1 MASYLDLQWKLSVD
15 EVSMKTYKHE
25 GGQIVLIFAL
35 SLVALLAFAAFA
47 IDGANVYSVRRTNQ
61 STADSASLAG
71 AGAIAHALK
80 TSNIS
85 TYSCLGPLYDTV
97 SDIGISIAQNTAAVD
112 SVTLETNLDN
122 KNGVTTSCGTS
133 NGTPYIDVNVM
144 VTSTI
149 NTFFLQVISGE
160 PSISTVE
167 AVARVYIN
175 RSFAGGNSIYTTG
188 TTCSKSD
195 TGGGIFVSGTGIINV
210 INGGVYSTSCISSA
224 GSAKIL
230 VYNGIAQYHGVGR
243 SSFTTGSVTQTS
255 NTNGLL
261 FGTNAPNYIL
271 NDPDL
276 AHAPSISDILG
287 STSYQLWTGYVPN
300 PSIAPSMWPNPTN
313 STYPHVMEP
322 MTVPTCPATARTV
335 PNIVYNQDDYILQ
348 PGTYSSISW
357 NAWGGNTLTFT
368 PGTYCVSGNVSLGG
382 GSDAITMDGTVIYLT
397 GTNKTFSYG
406 GTNTYS
412 QNNSTIYIN
421 NGNFN
426 LASGVTLNANNITI
440 YIKQGN
446 FTISGAGTG
455 YMNAPGCST
464 SACGVGPSIPGV
476 LLYMETTNTGK
487 VTVAASGTMDMTG
500 TVFAPNSAVYVTGD
514 AGALAMNVQ
523 IIGRMVSVEG
533 SSIISMIQDD
543 STLYSQGST
552 TIELLR

>member
-1 MASYLDLQWKLSVD
+1 
-15 EVSMKTYKHE
+15 
-25 GGQIVLIFAL
+25 
-35 SLVALLAFAAFA
+35 
-47 IDGANVYSVRRTNQ
+47 
-61 STADSASLAG
+61 
-71 AGAIAHALK
+71 
-80 TSNIS
+80 
-85 TYSCLGPLYDTV
+85 
-97 SDIGISIAQNTAAVD
+97 
-112 SVTLETNLDN
+112 
-122 KNGVTTSCGTS
+122 
-133 NGTPYIDVNVM
+133 
-144 VTSTI
+144 
-149 NTFFLQVISGE
+149 
-160 PSISTVE
+160 
-167 AVARVYIN
+167 
-175 RSFAGGNSIYTTG
+175 
-188 TTCSKSD
+188 
-195 TGGGIFVSGTGIINV
+195 
-210 INGGVYSTSCISSA
+210 
-224 GSAKIL
+224 
-230 VYNGIAQYHGVGR
+230 
-243 SSFTTGSVTQTS
+243 
-255 NTNGLL
+255 
-261 FGTNAPNYIL
+261 
-271 NDPDL
+271 
-276 AHAPSISDILG
+276 
-287 STSYQLWTGYVPN
+287 
-300 PSIAPSMWPNPTN
+300 MWPNPTN
-313 STYPHVMEP
+313 TTYPHVMEP
-322 MTVPTCPATARTV
+322 MTVPTCPAIARTV

-533 SSIISMIQDD
+533 SSIISMNQDD